1 MQWIDRLGLVLHFL
15 AFCLAVPGL
24 LGAER
29 LKGWRR
35 QLEQLLMGVIIVM
48 WFLLLSFL
56 WIMFSDLI
64 PTEVVER
71 MPTIWLTST
80 TAVLC
85 VVCALPFIIPGGV
98 HRRVVQPIM
107 QQLAD
112 NPRSRYR
119 FLAVGAILFILGFLM
134 QLASTFFR

>member
-15 AFCLAVPGL
+15 AFSLAAPAL
-24 LGAER
+24 LGAGR
-29 LKGWRR
+29 LKDWRR
-35 QLEQLLMGVIIVM
+35 QLERLLMSVIIVM

-64 PTEVVER
+64 PAEMVEM

-85 VVCALPFIIPGGV
+85 IVCALPFIIPGGV
-98 HRRVVQPIM
+98 QKRVVQPIM

-112 NPRSRYR
+112 DPRSRHR

-134 QLASTFFR
+134 QLAGTFFG